1 MAFSDITVKQE
12 RRLCEVNGKIQ
23 ESEYVIR
30 KMQANGWKPTME

>member
-1 MAFSDITVKQE
+1 MKVGDRV
-12 RRLCEVNGKIQ
+12 EVTRTYFQ